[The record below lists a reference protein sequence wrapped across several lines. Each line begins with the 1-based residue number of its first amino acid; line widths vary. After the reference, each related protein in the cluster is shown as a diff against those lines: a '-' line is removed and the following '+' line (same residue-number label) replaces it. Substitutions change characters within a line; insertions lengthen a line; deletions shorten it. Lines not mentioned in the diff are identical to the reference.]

1 MKNNIVKNFSIV
13 FIVAILAKFIAFFTE
28 LIITF
33 YLGTTY
39 QADAFNMINGIHQVI
54 YPMLSVGI
62 WTVFLPEYNKQIIK
76 KGVDY
81 SDDLA
86 NKTLNIFIIFT
97 LIITIILIIF
107 SDIIVNLIA
116 PGFNSE
122 TQNLT
127 STLVKISAPQYIFIV
142 IAAFYSAMLQSH
154 NKFFASQIRE
164 IATYIPLIIVAI
176 VFYQYFGVYILA
188 LGLLL
193 GSLFRLIIQI
203 PFINWGYKYKFIFD
217 FKDSNIKGMAKK
229 LPSVLLNSSVVQM
242 NSLVDKILAS
252 TLEIGAVSSLSYGQR
267 LTNVFSGLISS
278 AITTTMYPTL
288 SRLVEED
295 KINEISKVINK
306 TIYLIS
312 FIIIPLSIFSIFFSK
327 DIISLVF
334 ERGAFNE
341 KSVEITAI
349 VFACYSVGILFSS
362 IKDIFDTIFYSFGNT
377 KTPMKISFCIITVN
391 ISLNLLLLNLLG
403 IAGIA
408 IASSIA
414 VVIGSTYSYL
424 NIKKSISLKTNTLI
438 SEVVKIILSSGV
450 ANLISYISNIKVFPL
465 IFLLT
470 FSIYILLLLLLKSES
485 LKILGTIVKQKK
497 FF

>member
-13 FIVAILAKFIAFFTE
+13 FIIAILAKFIAFFTE

-39 QADAFNMINGIHQVI
+39 KADAFNMINGIHQVI

-76 KGVDY
+76 KGVVY
-81 SDDLA
+81 SDNLA

-97 LIITIILIIF
+97 LLLTIILIIF
-107 SDIIVNLIA
+107 SDIIVSLIA

-122 TQNLT
+122 TQKLT

-164 IATYIPLIIVAI
+164 IATYIPLIIAAI
-176 VFYQYFGVYILA
+176 VFYQSFGIYVLA
-188 LGLLL
+188 IGLLL
-193 GSLFRLIIQI
+193 GSLFRLLIQI
-203 PFINWGYKYKFIFD
+203 PFINWGYKYKVIFD
-217 FKDSNIKGMAKK
+217 FKDSNIKGMSKK
-229 LPSVLLNSSVVQM
+229 LPSVLINSSVVQM
-242 NSLVDKILAS
+242 NTLVDKILAS

-278 AITTTMYPTL
+278 AITTTIYPTL

-295 KINEISKVINK
+295 KIHEISKVINK

-312 FIIIPLSIFSIFFSK
+312 LIIIPISIFSIFYSK

-334 ERGAFNE
+334 ERGAFNH

-349 VFACYSVGILFSS
+349 VFACYSVGILFSG
-362 IKDIFDTIFYSFGNT
+362 IKDIFDTIFYSFGDT

-391 ISLNLLLLNLLG
+391 ISLNLLLINLIG
-403 IAGIA
+403 IGGLA
-408 IASSIA
+408 IASSISL
-414 VVIGSTYSYL
+414 VIGSIYSYL
-424 NIKKSISLKTNTLI
+424 NINKIISLKTYAII
-438 SEVVKIILSSGV
+438 SEIVKIILSSCA
-450 ANLISYISNIKVFPL
+450 ANLITYISNINVFPL
-465 IFLLT
+465 LFLLT
-470 FSIYILLLLLLKSES
+470 FSLYVLLLLLFRSES
-485 LKILGTIVKQKK
+485 LKILVGIVKRRN
-497 FF
+497 

>member
-438 SEVVKIILSSGV
+438 SEVVKIILSSCV

>member
-13 FIVAILAKFIAFFTE
+13 FIVAISAKFIAFFTE

-217 FKDSNIKGMAKK
+217 FKDSNIKGMTKK

-414 VVIGSTYSYL
+414 VVIGSIYSYL

-438 SEVVKIILSSGV
+438 SEVAKIILSSCV

-485 LKILGTIVKQKK
+485 LKILVTIVKQKN

>member
-13 FIVAILAKFIAFFTE
+13 FIIAILAKFIAFFTE

-76 KGVDY
+76 KGVGY

-86 NKTLNIFIIFT
+86 NKTLNIFMIFT
-97 LIITIILIIF
+97 LLLTIILIIF
-107 SDIIVNLIA
+107 SDTIVSLIA

-122 TQNLT
+122 TQKLT

-164 IATYIPLIIVAI
+164 IATYIPLIIAAI
-176 VFYQYFGVYILA
+176 LFYQSFGIYVLA
-188 LGLLL
+188 IGLLL
-193 GSLFRLIIQI
+193 GSLFRLLIQI
-203 PFINWGYKYKFIFD
+203 PFINWGYKYKVIFD

-229 LPSVLLNSSVVQM
+229 LPSVLMNSSVVQM
-242 NSLVDKILAS
+242 NTLVDKILAS

-278 AITTTMYPTL
+278 AITTTIYPTL

-295 KINEISKVINK
+295 KIHEISKVINK

-312 FIIIPLSIFSIFFSK
+312 LIIIPISIFSIFYSK

-334 ERGAFNE
+334 ERGAFNH

-349 VFACYSVGILFSS
+349 VFACYSVGILFSG
-362 IKDIFDTIFYSFGNT
+362 IKDIFDTIFYSFGDT

-391 ISLNLLLLNLLG
+391 ISLNLLLINLLG
-403 IAGIA
+403 IGGLA
-408 IASSIA
+408 IASSISL
-414 VVIGSTYSYL
+414 VIGSIYSYL
-424 NIKKSISLKTNTLI
+424 NINKIISLKTYAII
-438 SEVVKIILSSGV
+438 SEIVKIILSSCA
-450 ANLISYISNIKVFPL
+450 ANLITYISNINVFPL
-465 IFLLT
+465 LFILT
-470 FSIYILLLLLLKSES
+470 FSLYVLLLLLFRSES
-485 LKILGTIVKQKK
+485 LKILVSIVRRKN
-497 FF
+497 